1 MHHIALI
8 GYGYWGINLLR
19 NLINSSHIHQITV
32 CDIQNHRLDIIRKN
46 YPTIHVTTNYQE
58 ILENTNIDIVVIAT
72 PTSSH
77 YELARAA
84 LINQK
89 HTLVEKPLCTS
100 SHQAEELF
108 QLAEKNDKI
117 LFTDLTYLYNGA
129 VEYIQDYIFKNQ
141 IGDIKYIDSTRV
153 NLGIY
158 QSDTNVI
165 WDLATHDIAII
176 QKILKQSPTHIR
188 TISNHHQDFKHTD
201 FAYIFLYYP
210 SGMLVHINCSWSSP
224 TKIRQMIIGGDKRMI
239 IYDDVEPT
247 QKIKIYDYNQTPHH
261 PSRNSTL
268 IDYRL
273 GDITIPKFST
283 IEPLKKMLNTFFK
296 CIYHRQNLDISPK
309 ENIEIIRI
317 LECVEMSLAQQG
329 ALISL

>member
-1 MHHIALI
+1 MHHVALL

-19 NLINSSHIHQITV
+19 NLINSPEIDKITV
-32 CDIQNHRLDIIRKN
+32 CDIQMHRLDLVQKN
-46 YPTIHVTTNYQE
+46 NSSIFITTDYQE
-58 ILENTNIDIVVIAT
+58 VLKNPEIDIVVIAT

-77 YELARAA
+77 YELAKEA
-84 LINQK
+84 LSHHK
-89 HTLVEKPLCTS
+89 HTLVEKPLCTCS
-100 SHQAEELF
+100 KQAEELY
-108 QLAEKNDKI
+108 QLADINKKI
-117 LFTDLTYLYNGA
+117 LFTDLTFLYNGA
-129 VEYIQDYIFKNQ
+129 IEYIQNYIFNEQ

-158 QSDTNVI
+158 QNDTNVI
-165 WDLATHDIAII
+165 WDLATHDISII

-188 TISNHHQDFKHTD
+188 AISNQHKDIKYID
-201 FAYIFLYYP
+201 LVYIFLYYP
-210 SGMLVHINCSWSSP
+210 NGMLVHINCSWSSP
-224 TKIRQMIIGGDKRMI
+224 TKIRQMIIGGEKRMI

-247 QKIKIYDYNQTPHH
+247 QKIKIYDYDQ
-261 PSRNSTL
+261 PSHQSNRNTTL

-283 IEPLKKMLNTFFK
+283 IEPLKKMLDTFFD
-296 CIYHRQNLDISPK
+296 CIHQQQYLCITPK

-317 LECVEMSLAQQG
+317 LESVEKSLAQQG